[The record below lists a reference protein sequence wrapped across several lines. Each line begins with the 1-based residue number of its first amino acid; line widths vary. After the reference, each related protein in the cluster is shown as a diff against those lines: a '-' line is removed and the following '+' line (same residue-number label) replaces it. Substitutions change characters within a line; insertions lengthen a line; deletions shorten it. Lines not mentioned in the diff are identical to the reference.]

1 MKNKMK
7 RKGKELGDL
16 SSRFFAF
23 VQLKKKDII
32 RTGELFPVLG
42 ITESQ
47 ERDLF
52 RRLSDSGWIV
62 RLKRGVYLIPP
73 RIPAGGKYSP
83 GVGLILQKLMEEQ
96 SGKYQICG
104 PSAFSFHGL
113 DDQITNIT
121 YVYNN
126 SISGSR
132 TIGSLTIQFIK
143 IVSGRLGATS
153 VFKTQEGIQI
163 IYSSKARTLM
173 DAVYDWNRFNSLP
186 RGYDW
191 IREEIKLEPSL
202 ASALVDT
209 IIQYGNQATT
219 RRIGYLLDI
228 MDQPSKNI
236 RRLLHQLSDSK
247 ALIPWIPSRAA
258 RGTVNRKWGIIVN
271 G

>member
-1 MKNKMK
+1 MENKMK
-7 RKGKELGDL
+7 HKGKELGDL
-16 SSRFFAF
+16 SSRFFAY
-23 VQLKKKDII
+23 VQLKKKDIT
-32 RTGELFPVLG
+32 RTGELLTVLG

-47 ERDLF
+47 EHDLF
-52 RRLSDSGWIV
+52 RRLSNSGWIV
-62 RLKRGVYLIPP
+62 RLKRGVYLVPP

-83 GVGLILQKLMEEQ
+83 GVGLILKKLMEEQ

-104 PSAFSFHGL
+104 PTAFYFYGL

-132 TIGSLTIQFIK
+132 TIGSLTFQFIK
-143 IVSGRLGATS
+143 IVSGRLGATAA
-153 VFKTQEGIQI
+153 FKTQEGIQI

-191 IREEIKLEPSL
+191 IREEIKLEPGF

-209 IIQYGNQATT
+209 IVQYGNQATAK
-219 RRIGYLLDI
+219 RIGYLLDI
-228 MDQPSKNI
+228 MYQPQKI
-236 RRLLHQLSDSK
+236 MKLLLLQLSDSK
-247 ALIPWIPSRAA
+247 ALIPWIPSKTA
-258 RGTVNRKWGIIVN
+258 RGTINRKWGIIVN
-271 G
+271 D